1 MAGRPTSWN
10 TRLRLLDQMEEGHG
24 LPAAALAIGLDRR
37 TAYVNHRDRDP
48 FFPKNVRRR
57 FKYILP
63 LYHAG
68 LSLTEIAALLQLTHS
83 CVLAHINPRV
93 PVKHSVHS
101 TPRPVFGS
109 WFLKTN

>member
-10 TRLRLLDQMEEGHG
+10 TRLRLLDQMELGHG

-48 FFPKNVRRR
+48 FFPKNIRRR
-57 FKYILP
+57 FHYILP

-68 LSLTEIAALLQLTHS
+68 LSLPEIAALLQLTHS
-83 CVLAHINPRV
+83 CVLSHINPAV
-93 PVKHSVHS
+93 PIPVRHA
-101 TPRPVFGS
+101 TPVRPAFGS